1 MKSEAVEVEKE
12 TIRGTEGRQGDW
24 DAYLGVEGEGR
35 QQEVRWESLNY
46 VRAMGSCWR
55 DSVREMISS
64 VLIKKK
70 YSSSAAW
77 EMDRGM
83 NEGRDPIGDQ
93 STDQAGD
100 EGGLS

>member
-1 MKSEAVEVEKE
+1 
-12 TIRGTEGRQGDW
+12 
-24 DAYLGVEGEGR
+24 
-35 QQEVRWESLNY
+35 
-46 VRAMGSCWR
+46 
-55 DSVREMISS
+55 MISS

-83 NEGRDPIGDQ
+83 NEGRDPTGDQ